1 MYLYKALK
9 CKNSV
14 RKEVLILK
22 AEYLDGALLKRA
34 FIGAT
39 NYLEKNK
46 EEVNALNVFP
56 VPDGDTGTNM
66 SLTMQSAMKQVLNIE
81 DSSVSKVAAAA
92 SNGSLMGARGN
103 SGVILSQLFRGF
115 FDGLKGFDKADIK
128 IIALAFKQAADTAY
142 KAVMKPTEGTILTV
156 AKECAKKAIE
166 LSKLEYDIATFL
178 KEVIEYGE
186 TVLDKTPDMLPVL
199 KEAGVVD
206 AGGKGLLV
214 ILGGAYK
221 AIITDGELIFESPT
235 SGKSK
240 VISMDKTIDT
250 SNIKFGYCTEFIVS
264 NKNKSVEKF
273 RNELSKYG
281 DSLMVVGGDNFIK
294 VHVHTNNPGIV
305 LQKAL
310 GIGEL
315 NDIKIDNMRF
325 QHRSLVLGD
334 DKDNNKGKDNNK
346 NKTNKIEK
354 KYSFITVAIGEGIE
368 NVFKDLNVDFVIP
381 GGQTMNPST
390 EDILNAVEQVSGE
403 NIIILPNNGNIV
415 LAAEQA
421 KKLSDRKI
429 YVFPTKTIP
438 QGISALLAF
447 NQDLSIEENLDNM
460 KNAIENVKTGQV
472 TFAVRDTEFNGKKI
486 KKDDIM
492 GICEGEIKSIGKEI
506 QEVSLD
512 LLKNMVGEDSGLIT
526 IFYGNNINEES
537 ANKLAD
543 LAQNEFEDCDIEVVY
558 GGQPLYY
565 YIFSIE

>member
-1 MYLYKALK
+1 MK
-9 CKNSV
+9 
-14 RKEVLILK
+14 I
-22 AEYLDGALLKRA
+22 EYLDGALLKRA
-34 FIGAT
+34 FIGST

-81 DSSVSKVAAAA
+81 DSNVSKVAVAA

-115 FDGLKGFDKADIK
+115 SDGLKGFDKVDTK

-166 LSKLEYDIATFL
+166 LSKQEYDIVTFL

-186 TVLDKTPDMLPVL
+186 IVLDKTPDMLPVL

-214 ILGGAYK
+214 ILNGAFK
-221 AIITDGELIFESPT
+221 AITTDGELIFESPT
-235 SGKSK
+235 IGKSK

-250 SNIKFGYCTEFIVS
+250 SNIKFGYCTEFIV
-264 NKNKSVEKF
+264 NNTNENVEKF

-305 LQKAL
+305 LEKAI

-325 QHRSLVLGD
+325 QHRSLVLSD
-334 DKDNNKGKDNNK
+334 DKDNNK
-346 NKTNKIEK
+346 NKTNKIDK

-421 KKLSDRKI
+421 KELSERKI

-438 QGISALLAF
+438 QGIAALLAF
-447 NQDLSIEENLDNM
+447 DQDSSIEENLENM

-486 KKDDIM
+486 KKDNII
-492 GICEGEIKSIGKEI
+492 GICKGEIKSIGRDI

-512 LLKNMVGEDSGLIT
+512 LLKNMVGDDSGLIT
-526 IFYGNNINEES
+526 IFYGNNIDEES